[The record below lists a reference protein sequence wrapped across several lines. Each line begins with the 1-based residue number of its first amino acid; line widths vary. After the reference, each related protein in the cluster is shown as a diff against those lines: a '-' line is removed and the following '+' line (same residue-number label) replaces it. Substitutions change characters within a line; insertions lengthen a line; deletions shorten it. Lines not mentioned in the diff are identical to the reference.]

1 MYIKRTPYFGVRF
14 LVVTKIGDYDRIH
27 IVDLLYGGIVEV
39 KYNYRSLHLDCA
51 RHFFSVE
58 TVKKVI
64 EGISYGN
71 LNVLH
76 WHLSDDHGWRIE
88 SKKFPK
94 LHESSGQYYT
104 QEEIREVVK
113 YAQER
118 GIEVIPEIDMPGH
131 NLALLSAFPEY
142 SCKGESVTPAKARG
156 VYRTILCAGK
166 DQTMIF
172 IEELLEEIIPLFDSQ
187 YFHIGGD
194 EAPKDEW
201 KECPNCNAKMKELG
215 LSSYE
220 DLQGH
225 FTKQVCEMLKKHGKT
240 PICWNDALLANNI
253 PDDVMIQYWTID
265 YAKEMKSFVEKGG
278 KWIYSDMFEL
288 YFDYPHSMIPLKKVY
303 EFAPHLYK
311 YKIPNREGLIGYEAC
326 CWTEHIDNEQ
336 KLCEHIFPRVYALA
350 ERAGGEAH
358 TDYESFKERVREKVK
373 RLEKAG
379 IPYTKEKNWDPAGKV
394 RRDDAIQFYFNM
406 GAEVDEEEAKKQA
419 ASAAPKLEFVLH
431 FVKEFYK
438 ISDVPAFLKAL
449 VTNQK

>member
-1 MYIKRTPYFGVRF
+1 M
-14 LVVTKIGDYDRIH
+14 VTKIGDYDRIH
-27 IVDLLYGGIVEV
+27 IVDLLYGGLVEV

-104 QEEIREVVK
+104 QEEIREVVE

-118 GIEVIPEIDMPGH
+118 GIEVIPEIDIPGH

-142 SCKGESVTPAKARG
+142 SCKGEPVTPAKARG

-201 KECPNCNAKMKELG
+201 KECPHCNAKMKELG

-220 DLQGH
+220 DLQGY
-225 FTKQVCEMLKKHGKT
+225 FTKQVCEILKKHGKT

-288 YFDYPHSMIPLKKVY
+288 YLDYPHSMISLKKVY

-311 YKIPNREGLIGYEAC
+311 YKIPNQEGLIGYEAC

-379 IPYTKEKNWDPAGKV
+379 IPYMKEENWDPAGKV

-431 FVKEFYK
+431 FIKEFYK